1 LRLGAILKGATSKKP
16 NFFIH
21 YLIYICGIS
30 KLSFLLGAF
39 ILIKALTWVNLLLT
53 TTIAAPL
60 RCKNIFALRKRCG
73 KKNLKL
79 LQSTCSRKLTRS
91 AVSFCSQRV
100 QDSNLLYYALNITLY
115 LLKHVY
121 LFRLT
126 KTKL

>member
-53 TTIAAPL
+53 TTVAKTAS
-60 RCKNIFALRKRCG
+60 A
-73 KKNLKL
+73 NL
-79 LQSTCSRKLTRS
+79 S
-91 AVSFCSQRV
+91 AV
-100 QDSNLLYYALNITLY
+100 
-115 LLKHVY
+115 K
-121 LFRLT
+121 
-126 KTKL
+126 KTTRKA